1 MSAVYIHPSARAMP
15 DAADQLAHLM
25 EAGLDV
31 VLLGDSDADVD
42 GVLSTARRDAE
53 MPADPPRGS
62 WFLTADPE
70 TCGER
75 KVGLRTLLIGPRT
88 AQTRPGPRCD
98 TEARD
103 LSSAVLEVLSRDVM
117 G

>member
-1 MSAVYIHPSARAMP
+1 MSSVYIHPSARAVP
-15 DAADQLAHLM
+15 DAADQLAHLV
-25 EAGLDV
+25 ESGLDV
-31 VLLGDSDADVD
+31 VLIGDAHADLD
-42 GVLSTARRDAE
+42 EVLPTARHESDL
-53 MPADPPRGS
+53 PDDPPRGS

-70 TCGER
+70 TCLER

-98 TEARD
+98 VEARD
-103 LSSAVLEVLSRDVM
+103 LASAVLEVLSRDVM

>member
-1 MSAVYIHPSARAMP
+1 MSSVYIHPSARAMP
-15 DAADQLAHLM
+15 DAADQLAHLV

-31 VLLGDSDADVD
+31 VLLGDSETDVVD
-42 GVLSTARRDAE
+42 MLPTARRDAE
-53 MPADPPRGS
+53 LPADPPRGS
-62 WFLTADPE
+62 WFLTADVD

-98 TEARD
+98 VEARD